1 MNGTAATNGT
11 TNGKSQEEEEEH
23 TTEFPVSNLS
33 IIISIF
39 LFLAILCF
47 YNFLQ
52 GYPQYMIAQLQAQRA
67 DQTFTDG
74 KLVFTSG
81 DKRRRMKVLLSS
93 VAIGAIKLNR
103 AFLNAKR

>member
-1 MNGTAATNGT
+1 
-11 TNGKSQEEEEEH
+11 
-23 TTEFPVSNLS
+23 
-33 IIISIF
+33 
-39 LFLAILCF
+39 
-47 YNFLQ
+47 
-52 GYPQYMIAQLQAQRA
+52 MIAQLQAQRA